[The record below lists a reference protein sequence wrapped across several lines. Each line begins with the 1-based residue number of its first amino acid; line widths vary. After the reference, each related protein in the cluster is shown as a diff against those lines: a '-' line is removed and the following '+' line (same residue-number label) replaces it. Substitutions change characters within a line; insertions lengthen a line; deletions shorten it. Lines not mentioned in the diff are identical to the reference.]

1 MGLLDPLLSEFI
13 DVIEWNEDG
22 TDLLAWRYPRYK
34 DAIKWGAQLI
44 VREGQQAIFVNEGQ
58 IADCFQPGRYTLST
72 RNLPLLTT
80 LLALPTGF
88 ESPFKA
94 EVYFVASRRF
104 TDQRWGTKHPIML
117 RDAELGP
124 IRLRGF
130 GTFEVMV
137 RDPKTLISNL
147 NGSQATFNLKN
158 IQDQLRNLI
167 VSRLADYLG
176 ECNISALDLAA
187 KYDEIAAELNQ
198 RLTTTSSEY
207 GLQISNLLIENIA
220 LPAEVEAAIDRRAAI
235 GLTGDLDAFRQYQE
249 GISLEKAAQNQ
260 GGMAAGAA
268 GLAMGFGLGERSQI
282 TTPNANAKSKAEQ
295 NSDRKEDSTSTQ

>member
-22 TDLLAWRYPRYK
+22 TDLLAWRYPRYQ

-176 ECNISALDLAA
+176 ECKISALDLAA
-187 KYDEIAAELNQ
+187 RYDEIAAELNQ
-198 RLTTTSSEY
+198 RLTTISSEY

-268 GLAMGFGLGERSQI
+268 GLAMGFGLGERSQT
-282 TTPNANAKSKAEQ
+282 TTPNANAKSKANQ
-295 NSDRKEDSTSTQ
+295 NSDREEDSTSTQ

>member
-1 MGLLDPLLSEFI
+1 MGLLDPLLSEFV

-22 TDLLAWRYPRYK
+22 SDLLAWRFPRYK
-34 DAIKWGAQLI
+34 DAIKWRAQLI

-58 IADCFQPGRYTLST
+58 IADCFQPGRYTLTT

-80 LLALPTGF
+80 ILSLPTGF

-130 GTFEVMV
+130 GTFEVLV
-137 RDPKTLISNL
+137 SDSKTLIKNL
-147 NGSQATFNLKN
+147 NGSQARFSLND
-158 IQDQLRNLI
+158 IQEQLRNLI

-176 ECNISALDLAA
+176 ECKISALDLSSN
-187 KYDEIAAELNQ
+187 YDEIAESLNQ
-198 RLTTTSSEY
+198 RLISTSEEY
-207 GLQISNLLIENIA
+207 GLKISNLLIENLA

-235 GLTGDLDAFRQYQE
+235 GLTGDLDAFKKYQE
-249 GISLEKAAQNQ
+249 GIALEKAAQNQ

-268 GLAMGFGLGERSQI
+268 GLAMGFGLGERSQA
-282 TTPNANAKSKAEQ
+282 TTPSQQAKTSEKQ
-295 NSDRKEDSTSTQ
+295 KVDSDKDSTNSQ

>member
-1 MGLLDPLLSEFI
+1 MGLLDPLLSEFV

-22 TDLLAWRYPRYK
+22 LDLLAWRFPRYK

-58 IADCFQPGRYTLST
+58 IADCFQPGRYTLTT

-80 LLALPTGF
+80 ILSLPTGF

-104 TDQRWGTKHPIML
+104 TDQRWGTRHPIML
-117 RDAELGP
+117 RDPELGP

-130 GTFEVMV
+130 GTFEVTV
-137 RDPKTLISNL
+137 SDSKTLITNL
-147 NGSQATFNLKN
+147 NGSQSRFSLND
-158 IQDQLRNLI
+158 IQEQLRNLI

-176 ECNISALDLAA
+176 ECKISALDLSAN
-187 KYDEIAAELNQ
+187 YDEIAESLNQ
-198 RLTTTSSEY
+198 RLNSTSAEY
-207 GLQISNLLIENIA
+207 GLQISNLLIENLA

-235 GLTGDLDAFRQYQE
+235 GLTGDLDAFKKYQE
-249 GISLEKAAQNQ
+249 GIALEKAAQNQ

-268 GLAMGFGLGERSQI
+268 GLAMGFGLGERSQA
-282 TTPNANAKSKAEQ
+282 TTTELEAQTSEENKVDNDK
-295 NSDRKEDSTSTQ
+295 DSTKPQ

>member
-1 MGLLDPLLSEFI
+1 MGLLDPLLSEFV

-22 TDLLAWRYPRYK
+22 LDLLAWRFPRYK

-58 IADCFQPGRYTLST
+58 IADCFQPGRYTLTT

-80 LLALPTGF
+80 ILSLPTGF

-104 TDQRWGTKHPIML
+104 TDQRWGTRHPIML
-117 RDAELGP
+117 RDPELGP

-130 GTFEVMV
+130 GTFEVTV
-137 RDPKTLISNL
+137 SDSKTLITNL
-147 NGSQATFNLKN
+147 NGSQSRFSLND
-158 IQDQLRNLI
+158 IQEQLRNLI

-176 ECNISALDLAA
+176 ECKISALDLSAN
-187 KYDEIAAELNQ
+187 YDEIAESLNQ
-198 RLTTTSSEY
+198 RLNSTSAEY
-207 GLQISNLLIENIA
+207 GLQISNLLIENLA

-235 GLTGDLDAFRQYQE
+235 GLTGDLDAFKKYQE
-249 GISLEKAAQNQ
+249 GIALEKAAQNQ

-268 GLAMGFGLGERSQI
+268 GLAMGFGLGERSQA
-282 TTPNANAKSKAEQ
+282 TTTELEAKTSGKQ
-295 NSDRKEDSTSTQ
+295 KVDNDKDSTKPQ

>member
-1 MGLLDPLLSEFI
+1 MGLLDPLLSEFV

-22 TDLLAWRYPRYK
+22 SDLLAWRFPRYK
-34 DAIKWGAQLI
+34 DAIKWRAQLI

-58 IADCFQPGRYTLST
+58 IADCFQPGRYTLTT

-80 LLALPTGF
+80 ILSLPTGF

-130 GTFEVMV
+130 GTFEVLV
-137 RDPKTLISNL
+137 SDSKTLIKNL
-147 NGSQATFNLKN
+147 NGSQARFSLND
-158 IQDQLRNLI
+158 IQEQLRNLI

-176 ECNISALDLAA
+176 ECKISALDLSSN
-187 KYDEIAAELNQ
+187 YDEIAESLNQ
-198 RLTTTSSEY
+198 RLISTSEEY
-207 GLQISNLLIENIA
+207 GLKISNLLIENLA

-235 GLTGDLDAFRQYQE
+235 GLTGDLDAFKKYQE
-249 GISLEKAAQNQ
+249 GIALEKAAQNQ

-268 GLAMGFGLGERSQI
+268 GLAIGFGLGERTQA
-282 TTPNANAKSKAEQ
+282 TTPSLEAKTSEKQ
-295 NSDRKEDSTSTQ
+295 KVDSDKDSTNSQ

>member
-1 MGLLDPLLSEFI
+1 MGLLDPLLSEFV

-22 TDLLAWRYPRYK
+22 LDLLAWRFPRYK

-58 IADCFQPGRYTLST
+58 IADCFQPGRYTLTT

-80 LLALPTGF
+80 ILSLPTGF

-104 TDQRWGTKHPIML
+104 TDQRWGTRHPIML
-117 RDAELGP
+117 RDPELGP

-130 GTFEVMV
+130 GTFEVTV
-137 RDPKTLISNL
+137 SDSKTLITIL
-147 NGSQATFNLKN
+147 NGSQSRFSLND
-158 IQDQLRNLI
+158 IQEQLRNLI

-176 ECNISALDLAA
+176 ECKISALDLSAN
-187 KYDEIAAELNQ
+187 YDEIAESLNQ
-198 RLTTTSSEY
+198 RLNSTSAEY
-207 GLQISNLLIENIA
+207 GLQISNLLIENLA

-235 GLTGDLDAFRQYQE
+235 GLTGDLDAFKKYQE
-249 GISLEKAAQNQ
+249 GIALEKAAQNQ

-268 GLAMGFGLGERSQI
+268 GLAMGFGLGERSQA
-282 TTPNANAKSKAEQ
+282 TTTELEAKTSGKQ
-295 NSDRKEDSTSTQ
+295 KVDNDKDSTKPQ

>member
-1 MGLLDPLLSEFI
+1 MGLLDPLLSEFV

-22 TDLLAWRYPRYK
+22 LDLLAWRFPRYK

-58 IADCFQPGRYTLST
+58 IADCFQPGRYTLTT

-80 LLALPTGF
+80 ILSLPTGF

-104 TDQRWGTKHPIML
+104 TDQRWGTRHPIML
-117 RDAELGP
+117 RDPELGP

-130 GTFEVMV
+130 GTFEVTV
-137 RDPKTLISNL
+137 SDSKTLITNL
-147 NGSQATFNLKN
+147 NGSQARFSLND
-158 IQDQLRNLI
+158 IQEQLRNLI

-176 ECNISALDLAA
+176 ECKISALDLSAN
-187 KYDEIAAELNQ
+187 YDEIAESLNQ
-198 RLTTTSSEY
+198 RLNSTSAEY
-207 GLQISNLLIENIA
+207 GLQISNLLIENLA

-235 GLTGDLDAFRQYQE
+235 GLTGDLDAFKKYQE
-249 GISLEKAAQNQ
+249 GIALEKAAQNQ
-260 GGMAAGAA
+260 K
-268 GLAMGFGLGERSQI
+268 I
-282 TTPNANAKSKAEQ
+282 HI
-295 NSDRKEDSTSTQ
+295 

>member
-130 GTFEVMV
+130 GTFEVVV

-147 NGSQATFNLKN
+147 NGSQATFNLKD

-187 KYDEIAAELNQ
+187 KYDEIAAGLNQ

-268 GLAMGFGLGERSQI
+268 GLAMGFGLGERSQT
-282 TTPNANAKSKAEQ
+282 TTPNANAKTKAKK
-295 NSDRKEDSTSTQ
+295 NSDREEDSTSTQ

>member
-1 MGLLDPLLSEFI
+1 MGLLDPLIGEFI

-22 TDLLAWRYPRYK
+22 SELLAWRFPRYK

-44 VREGQQAIFVNEGQ
+44 VREGQQAVFVNEGQ
-58 IADCFQPGRYTLST
+58 IADCFQPGRHTLTT

-94 EVYFVASRRF
+94 EVYFVSFRRF
-104 TDQRWGTKHPIML
+104 TDQRWGTRHPIML

-130 GTFEVMV
+130 GTFEVLV
-137 RDPKTLISNL
+137 SDAKTLISSL
-147 NGSQATFNLKN
+147 NGSKAIFDLNE
-158 IQDQLRNLI
+158 IQDQLHNLI

-176 ECNISALDLAA
+176 ECKISALDLAA
-187 KYDEIAAELNQ
+187 SYDEIGDDLAQ
-198 RLTTTSSEY
+198 RLTSTSTEY
-207 GLQISNLLIENIA
+207 GLEVTNLLIENIS

-235 GLTGDLDAFRQYQE
+235 GLTGDLDKFQKYQE
-249 GISLEKAAQNQ
+249 GIAIEKAAQNQ
-260 GGMAAGAA
+260 AGMAAGAA
-268 GLAMGFGLGERSQI
+268 GLAMGFGLGERIQKS
-282 TTPNANAKSKAEQ
+282 TPNPEVKPNTPEQ
-295 NSDRKEDSTSTQ
+295 ATGDDDPGSVQ

>member
-1 MGLLDPLLSEFI
+1 MGLLDPLLSEFV

-22 TDLLAWRYPRYK
+22 LDLLAWRFPRYK

-58 IADCFQPGRYTLST
+58 IADCFQPGRYTLTT

-80 LLALPTGF
+80 ILSLPTGF

-104 TDQRWGTKHPIML
+104 TDQRWGTRHPIML
-117 RDAELGP
+117 RDPELGP

-130 GTFEVMV
+130 GTFEVTV
-137 RDPKTLISNL
+137 SDSKTLITNL
-147 NGSQATFNLKN
+147 NGSQSRFSLND
-158 IQDQLRNLI
+158 IQEQLRNLI

-176 ECNISALDLAA
+176 ECKISALDLSAN
-187 KYDEIAAELNQ
+187 YDEIAESLNQ
-198 RLTTTSSEY
+198 RLNSTSAEY
-207 GLQISNLLIENIA
+207 GLQISNLLIENLA

-235 GLTGDLDAFRQYQE
+235 GLTGDLDAFKKYQE
-249 GISLEKAAQNQ
+249 GIALEKAAQNQ

-268 GLAMGFGLGERSQI
+268 GLAMGFGLGERSQA
-282 TTPNANAKSKAEQ
+282 TTTELEAKTSEKHKVD
-295 NSDRKEDSTSTQ
+295 NDKDSTKPQ

>member
-1 MGLLDPLLSEFI
+1 MGLLDPLLSEFV

-22 TDLLAWRYPRYK
+22 LDLLAWRFPRYK

-58 IADCFQPGRYTLST
+58 IADCFQPGRYTLTT

-80 LLALPTGF
+80 ILSLPTGF

-104 TDQRWGTKHPIML
+104 TDQRWGTRHPIML
-117 RDAELGP
+117 RDPELGP

-130 GTFEVMV
+130 GTFEVTV
-137 RDPKTLISNL
+137 CDSKTLITNL
-147 NGSQATFNLKN
+147 NGSQARFSLND
-158 IQDQLRNLI
+158 IQEQLRNLI

-176 ECNISALDLAA
+176 ECKISALDLSAN
-187 KYDEIAAELNQ
+187 YDEIAESLNQ
-198 RLTTTSSEY
+198 RLNSTSAEY
-207 GLQISNLLIENIA
+207 GLQISNLLIENLA
-220 LPAEVEAAIDRRAAI
+220 LPDEVEAAIDRRAAI
-235 GLTGDLDAFRQYQE
+235 GLTGDLDAFKKYQE
-249 GISLEKAAQNQ
+249 GIALEKAAQNQ

-268 GLAMGFGLGERSQI
+268 GLAMGFGLGERSQA
-282 TTPNANAKSKAEQ
+282 TTTELEAQTREKQKVDN
-295 NSDRKEDSTSTQ
+295 DEDSTKPQ

>member
-1 MGLLDPLLSEFI
+1 MGLLDPLLSEFV

-22 TDLLAWRYPRYK
+22 LDLLAWRFPRYK

-58 IADCFQPGRYTLST
+58 IADCFQPGRYTLTT

-80 LLALPTGF
+80 ILSLPTGF
-88 ESPFKA
+88 ESPFKS

-104 TDQRWGTKHPIML
+104 TDQRWGTRHPIML
-117 RDAELGP
+117 RDQELGP

-130 GTFEVMV
+130 GTFEVTV
-137 RDPKTLISNL
+137 SDSKTLITNL
-147 NGSQATFNLKN
+147 NGSQARFSLND
-158 IQDQLRNLI
+158 IQEQLRNLI

-176 ECNISALDLAA
+176 ECKISALDLSAN
-187 KYDEIAAELNQ
+187 YDEIAENLNQ
-198 RLTTTSSEY
+198 RLNSTSAEY
-207 GLQISNLLIENIA
+207 GLKISNLLIENLA

-235 GLTGDLDAFRQYQE
+235 GLTGDLDAFKKYQE
-249 GISLEKAAQNQ
+249 GIALEKAAQNQ

-268 GLAMGFGLGERSQI
+268 GLAMGFGLGERSQA
-282 TTPNANAKSKAEQ
+282 TTTELEAKASEKHEVD
-295 NSDRKEDSTSTQ
+295 NDKDSTKPQ

>member
-22 TDLLAWRYPRYK
+22 TDLLAWRYPRYQ

-176 ECNISALDLAA
+176 ECKISALDLAA
-187 KYDEIAAELNQ
+187 RYDEIAAELNQ

-268 GLAMGFGLGERSQI
+268 GLAMGFGLGERSQT
-282 TTPNANAKSKAEQ
+282 TTPNANAKSKAKQ
-295 NSDRKEDSTSTQ
+295 NSDREEDSTSSQ

>member
-1 MGLLDPLLSEFI
+1 MGLLDPLLSEFV

-22 TDLLAWRYPRYK
+22 SDLLAWRFPRYK
-34 DAIKWGAQLI
+34 DAIKWRAQLI

-58 IADCFQPGRYTLST
+58 IADRFQPGRYTLTT

-80 LLALPTGF
+80 ILSLPTGF

-130 GTFEVMV
+130 GTFEVLV
-137 RDPKTLISNL
+137 SDSKTLLKNL
-147 NGSQATFNLKN
+147 NGSQARFSLND
-158 IQDQLRNLI
+158 IQEQLRNLI

-176 ECNISALDLAA
+176 ECKISALDLSSN
-187 KYDEIAAELNQ
+187 YDEIAESLNQ
-198 RLTTTSSEY
+198 RLISTSEEY
-207 GLQISNLLIENIA
+207 GLKISNLLIENLA

-235 GLTGDLDAFRQYQE
+235 GLTGDLDAFKKYQE
-249 GISLEKAAQNQ
+249 GIALEKAAQNQ

-268 GLAMGFGLGERSQI
+268 GLAMGFGLGERSQA
-282 TTPNANAKSKAEQ
+282 TTQGPEAKTSEKQ
-295 NSDRKEDSTSTQ
+295 KVDSDKDSTNSQ

>member
-235 GLTGDLDAFRQYQE
+235 GLTGDLEAFRQYQE
-249 GISLEKAAQNQ
+249 GIALEKAAQNQ

-295 NSDRKEDSTSTQ
+295 NIDRKEDSTSSQ

>member
-1 MGLLDPLLSEFI
+1 MGLLDPLLSEFV

-22 TDLLAWRYPRYK
+22 SDLLAWRFPRYK
-34 DAIKWGAQLI
+34 DAIKWRAQLI

-58 IADCFQPGRYTLST
+58 IADCFQPGRYTLTT

-80 LLALPTGF
+80 ILSLPTGF

-130 GTFEVMV
+130 GTFEVLV
-137 RDPKTLISNL
+137 SDSRTLIKNL
-147 NGSQATFNLKN
+147 NGSQARFSLND
-158 IQDQLRNLI
+158 IQEQLRNLI

-176 ECNISALDLAA
+176 ECKISALDLSSN
-187 KYDEIAAELNQ
+187 YDEIAESLNQ
-198 RLTTTSSEY
+198 RLISTSEEY
-207 GLQISNLLIENIA
+207 GLEISNLLIENLA

-235 GLTGDLDAFRQYQE
+235 GLTGDLDAFKKYQE
-249 GISLEKAAQNQ
+249 GIALEKAAQNQ

-268 GLAMGFGLGERSQI
+268 GLAMGFGLGERSQA
-282 TTPNANAKSKAEQ
+282 TTPGLDAKTSEKQ
-295 NSDRKEDSTSTQ
+295 KVDSDKDSTNSQ